1 MSLCFKIVF
10 VAMVATIGAGA
21 AQDAANSQPAQP
33 AQPAQDQES
42 YSLPGREDFEDAAQG
57 EEQGRDAPTLL
68 ASQSSD
74 EYAGFGAR
82 RVGDIPW
89 IDIDAQ
95 HQLHSR
101 VSTEAKNFGRT
112 SAPWVLTPVP
122 PIAVSGGGSVPSL
135 FSFSCWSIATA
146 TARRALASRFFFF
159 RRLLPRPIGA
169 GAGKRRLLPCRAPS
183 TQTR

>member
-1 MSLCFKIVF
+1 MTCIVRLGPLRGAGSRQPEAPQQSPERAAAAPAPQLTMSLCFKIVF

-21 AQDAANSQPAQP
+21 AQDAANSQP

-82 RVGDIPW
+82 RVEVLLQGT
-89 IDIDAQ
+89 
-95 HQLHSR
+95 SM
-101 VSTEAKNFGRT
+101 RT
-112 SAPWVLTPVP
+112 LVP
-122 PIAVSGGGSVPSL
+122 GH
-135 FSFSCWSIATA
+135 
-146 TARRALASRFFFF
+146 R
-159 RRLLPRPIGA
+159 
-169 GAGKRRLLPCRAPS
+169 
-183 TQTR
+183 

>member
-1 MSLCFKIVF
+1 MSLCFKILF

-89 IDIDAQ
+89 VDIDAQ
-95 HQLHSR
+95 HQRHSC

-112 SAPWVLTPVP
+112 SAPWVLKNFGPKGSATRSITEVG
-122 PIAVSGGGSVPSL
+122 AGNGVVSSGG
-135 FSFSCWSIATA
+135 T
-146 TARRALASRFFFF
+146 
-159 RRLLPRPIGA
+159 
-169 GAGKRRLLPCRAPS
+169 
-183 TQTR
+183 